1 MTQKTY
7 KASSLLSIRVE
18 FPSGLV
24 AQVSFEP
31 LVDGSSQF
39 RTTDTDLMYAME
51 HDSKYGKLFKI
62 DKTESVSEDFTYPK
76 PAYGGNASPT
86 GNFLTYTSQ
95 TLTEQEKSQARE
107 NIGAATEP
115 AELQNVLKYSQQSLT
130 SSQKAQAR
138 TNIGVE
144 LHSVITNAEM
154 ATVLG

>member
-7 KASSLLSIRVE
+7 KASSVISIRVE
-18 FPSGLV
+18 FPNGLR

-39 RTTDTDLMYAME
+39 RTTDTDLIYAME
-51 HDSKYGKLFKI
+51 HDQKYGKLFKLYE
-62 DKTESVSEDFTYPK
+62 TESVDSDFTYPK
-76 PAYGGNASPT
+76 PSYSGTASPT
-86 GNFLTYTSQ
+86 GDFITFTSQ
-95 TLTEQEKSQARE
+95 TLTEQEKAQARE

-144 LHSVITNAEM
+144 LHSVITNTEM
-154 ATVLG
+154 ANVLG